1 MKRLRLLI
9 YEGDAKWIQTTREHE
24 WAQGTKNMGTETKP
38 MRVTSIELNPLRMTV
53 LELVRVLFGKEQH
66 EGDGD
71 QKKTL
76 DTSPG
81 KD

>member
-9 YEGDAKWIQTTREHE
+9 YEGDAKAIAHTRDHEHMK
-24 WAQGTKNMGTETKP
+24 GSRVYPNG

-53 LELVRVLFGKEQH
+53 LELARVLFGKEQSG
-66 EGDGD
+66 GDGD
-71 QKKTL
+71 QKKSL